1 MKMDGNPMISQI
13 REEMSSMIGKYTH
26 NVDAKGRLFVPA
38 KLREELGDV
47 FYVMIG
53 LENSLLVYPAK
64 KWEQVSESFNSV
76 RLSDSAALRYI
87 RANVAKCEP
96 DKQGRFVVPQILR
109 DYAHLTENVTFLGEG
124 DHAEIWNAEDY
135 AAKEAAFL
143 DTPGSLANALKEL
156 GL

>member
-1 MKMDGNPMISQI
+1 MKMDENPTASQF
-13 REEMSSMIGKYTH
+13 REEASRLIGKYTH

-53 LENSLLVYPAK
+53 LENSLLVYPAE

-96 DKQGRFVVPQILR
+96 DKQGRFVVPPILR
-109 DYAHLTENVTFLGEG
+109 EYANLTENVTFLGEG

-143 DTPGSLANALKEL
+143 NTPGSLANALKEL

>member
-1 MKMDGNPMISQI
+1 MNLISSLPEYVKPKNVALMFFSPEPERFFPYAQI
-13 REEMSSMIGKYTH
+13 DVVQFPEG
-26 NVDAKGRLFVPA
+26 DAGDKIIEQTFTGPLHEQ
-38 KLREELGDV
+38 LR
-47 FYVMIG
+47 
-53 LENSLLVYPAK
+53 
-64 KWEQVSESFNSV
+64 
-76 RLSDSAALRYI
+76 AALRYI